1 MRCAFY
7 QSSYNIKTKV
17 ASSNR
22 KKFTTRMTKLA
33 HIIVFGYILSRQLHQ
48 ISACKGKSKEN
59 GSRRDET
66 ITNMKFTYFNTT
78 TISNFFE
85 SKFIS
90 ELWRKEEMQ
99 QRVLLSSVYE
109 ITFSSCFSPL
119 EQTSLFPS
127 LDVTLYHMNDN
138 NQETV
143 LLNLNSHIRKNNHS
157 LQFSLKSLIPTNRNT
172 LSMTDISSGRKTL
185 NPTIFNENSVSNMTL
200 SILLDFKTYNFFWC
214 FGETNDIDLS
224 YCFLDKRIESISK
237 LSQKLLYGNILLSIE
252 NLESHRNNCLLFNKL
267 IVSHNTLV
275 AQKKKSSKN
284 TFQESKFA
292 KQMLHDKALT
302 DNLIYTSDSNL
313 LHHLATVNCNKTK
326 TTCNFKN
333 NPNLFCLNET
343 IICRDYVQNNFEW
356 KSHAQETII
365 DFNEVDIWSLKYI
378 SLNSKMNAGE
388 IHIIGE
394 NGEILE
400 AIMARAIINETTD
413 SQAHHLSS
421 KSFDTIMYLN
431 TERNLDRSILF
442 MLEFSYNATNIC
454 SEEPNVNLYI
464 APQESRVVDRIE
476 YFGKIKSNSRHWKLL
491 RIIGFNLDLEIKV
504 ETLKP
509 KTNDSSLTY
518 TMDCSANIDISFIPI
533 VVGSISIVLVILVLV
548 IIVGYKI
555 YIKNTCSQKK
565 ISRNKNNLDEVD
577 IGKNTIQN
585 EYDIPMIEKSME
597 NDYDDAIDVDAI
609 EESAYTTN
617 LANQDM
623 NTISKRDD
631 CSSDR
636 MDDDNTSI
644 FQDDNGE
651 KFYVMKDFREIQ
663 FR

>member
-1 MRCAFY
+1 MRNAFY
-7 QSSYNIKTKV
+7 QSSYNIETKV
-17 ASSNR
+17 GSSNG
-22 KKFTTRMTKLA
+22 KKLTTRMTKLA
-33 HIIVFGYILSRQLHQ
+33 QIIVFGYMLFRHLHQ

-59 GSRRDET
+59 GSRRDDT

-78 TISNFFE
+78 TISNFFG

-109 ITFSSCFSPL
+109 IRFSACFSPL
-119 EQTSLFPS
+119 EHTSLFPS
-127 LDVTLYHMNDN
+127 LDVRLYHMNDN

-143 LLNLNSHIRKNNHS
+143 LLNLNSRISNNDHS
-157 LQFSLKSLIPTNRNT
+157 LQFSLKSLIPSSGNT
-172 LSMTDISSGRKTL
+172 LSMTEISKGRKTL
-185 NPTIFNENSVSNMTL
+185 NPFIFNGNSVSNMTL

-224 YCFLDKRIESISK
+224 YCFLAKRIESISK
-237 LSQKLLYGNILLSIE
+237 LSLKLLYGNILLSIE
-252 NLESHRNNCLLFNKL
+252 NLERHRNNCSLFNEL
-267 IVSHNTLV
+267 IVSHNSLV
-275 AQKKKSSKN
+275 AQKKESSKH

-292 KQMLHDKALT
+292 KQILHNKALT

-313 LHHLATVNCNKTK
+313 LHHIATVNCNKTK
-326 TTCNFKN
+326 TTCNFMK
-333 NPNLFCLNET
+333 NPNLFCSNET
-343 IICRDYVQNNFEW
+343 IICRDYVQNNYEW
-356 KSHAQETII
+356 KGHAHETTI

-378 SLNSKMNAGE
+378 SLHSKINAGE

-400 AIMARAIINETTD
+400 AIMAKAIINETTD
-413 SQAHHLSS
+413 NQAYHLSS
-421 KSFDTIMYLN
+421 KSFNSIMYLN

-442 MLEFSYNATNIC
+442 MLEFSYNGTNIC
-454 SEEPNVNLYI
+454 TEEPNVKLYI

-476 YFGKIKSNSRHWKLL
+476 YFGTIKSHSRHWKLL
-491 RIIGFNLDLEIKV
+491 KIIGFNLDLEIKV
-504 ETLKP
+504 EALKT

-518 TMDCSANIDISFIPI
+518 KMHCNANIDKSFIPI
-533 VVGSISIVLVILVLV
+533 VLGSISIFLVILVVV
-548 IIVGYKI
+548 ITVVYEIN
-555 YIKNTCSQKK
+555 IKSTCSKTK
-565 ISRNKNNLDEVD
+565 ISMNKNSLDEVD

-585 EYDIPMIEKSME
+585 EYDVPMIEKEME

-617 LANQDM
+617 LANQEM
-623 NTISKRDD
+623 NIISKKDD
-631 CSSDR
+631 SLSDL

-651 KFYVMKDFREIQ
+651 TFFVMKDFREI
-663 FR
+663 